1 MTTFQEPLT
10 HSNDPEPS
18 FRAAETNSTS
28 ETHQAMLLE
37 AFRDVL
43 LRTGCPNYTD
53 EEAGHATGL
62 DTVEARRRCS
72 NLRDKG
78 LIEFTGAS
86 RMGIR
91 FPTKT
96 QGVSQITHAGLDA
109 LGICR

>member
-1 MTTFQEPLT
+1 MTAFQEPLT
-10 HSNDPEPS
+10 HSDDPETS

-43 LRTGCPNYTD
+43 RTRRPNYTD

-91 FPTKT
+91 FPTKA
-96 QGVSQITHAGLDA
+96 QGISQITHAGLDA
-109 LGICR
+109 LGVCR